1 MVLPTMWNVDKT
13 YSRKKL
19 SDAIIIKL
27 EWVQRHS
34 DVIRPPVIQRN
45 AQSIEAAK
53 LTREIQTDLL
63 VTESNA
69 DALITR
75 ILRRAEL
82 EYKFCLAGDADPAT
96 LQKQI
101 ACAEYKPADGFP
113 YTLYKK
119 VVSKVILYRD
129 THIEFK
135 LQNGQ
140 IV

>member
-1 MVLPTMWNVDKT
+1 MWNVDKT

-96 LQKQI
+96 LQIQI

-113 YTLYKK
+113 YTLTPTSNLNCKM
-119 VVSKVILYRD
+119 D
-129 THIEFK
+129 K
-135 LQNGQ
+135 LCKGKSHEQHEDH
-140 IV
+140 

>member
-1 MVLPTMWNVDKT
+1 MWNVDKT

-82 EYKFCLAGDADPAT
+82 EYKFCNPANT
-96 LQKQI
+96 NSV
-101 ACAEYKPADGFP
+101 CR
-113 YTLYKK
+113 
-119 VVSKVILYRD
+119 V
-129 THIEFK
+129 
-135 LQNGQ
+135 
-140 IV
+140 